1 LLTELTK
8 KMLGGDRQAL
18 ARLFSA
24 IEREPSRVPE
34 LMKLLH
40 PHTGKTYCI
49 GVTGP
54 PGAGKSTLVDGLV
67 RLIRA
72 DGQTVGVLAVD
83 PTSAFTGG
91 ALLGDRIRMKRH
103 TLDEGV
109 FIRSLATRGA
119 GGGLSRSARAAVRV
133 LDAFGKDIVIVES
146 VGVGQT
152 ELDIMS
158 LADTVAVALV
168 PEAGDAVQALKA
180 GLIEIAD
187 ILAINKADREGA
199 DRLASTIKV
208 EVRVSRSGS
217 WWRPPVVLTRADQ
230 EEGVENLY
238 AAIVRHR
245 TESEKTSHLAS
256 RRSERWKSEFLQAV
270 RESITDAIQRLDLEG
285 GALQELAGLVER
297 GEIDPDSAAVQ
308 AISSERLLERL
319 TDQLG

>member
-1 LLTELTK
+1 
-8 KMLGGDRQAL
+8 MLGGDRQAL
-18 ARLFSA
+18 ARLFTV
-24 IEREPSRVPE
+24 IERDTGQAPA
-34 LMKLLH
+34 LMKLLN

-72 DGQTVGVLAVD
+72 DGRTVGVLAVD
-83 PTSAFTGG
+83 PTSAFSGG

-119 GGGLSRSARAAVRV
+119 RGGLSRAARAAVRV

-152 ELDIMS
+152 ELDIMG
-158 LADTVAVALV
+158 LADTVVVVLV

-187 ILAINKADREGA
+187 VLAINKADREGA
-199 DRLASTIKV
+199 DRLASTIKA
-208 EVRVSRSGS
+208 EVRASRSGS
-217 WWRPPVVLTRADQ
+217 WWRPLVVLTRADQ
-230 EEGVENLY
+230 GEGVDSLY
-238 AAIVRHR
+238 EAIARHR
-245 TESEKTSHLAS
+245 AKSEETSRLAS
-256 RRSERWKSEFLQAV
+256 RRSERRKNEFLQAV
-270 RESITDAIQRLDLEG
+270 RDSIADAIERLDLEG
-285 GALQELAGLVER
+285 GALKELAGLVER
-297 GEIDPDSAAVQ
+297 GEIDPDSAALQ

-319 TDQLG
+319 ADELS

>member
-18 ARLFSA
+18 ARLFTL
-24 IEREPSRVPE
+24 IERDPSRAPA
-34 LMKLLH
+34 LMELLH

-83 PTSAFTGG
+83 PTSAFSGG
-91 ALLGDRIRMKRH
+91 ALLGDRIRMKSH

-119 GGGLSRSARAAVRV
+119 GGGLSRSARSAVRV

-152 ELDIMS
+152 ELDIMG
-158 LADTVAVALV
+158 LADTVVVALV

-199 DRLASTIKV
+199 DRLASTIKA
-208 EVRVSRSGS
+208 EVRANRSGS
-217 WWRPPVVLTRADQ
+217 WWRPPVVLTRVDQ
-230 EEGVENLY
+230 AEGVENLY

-245 TESEKTSHLAS
+245 AESEKTSHLAS
-256 RRSERWKSEFLQAV
+256 RRSERRKSEFLKAV
-270 RESITDAIQRLDLEG
+270 RESIADAIERLDLEG
-285 GALQELAGLVER
+285 GALEELAGLVER

-319 TDQLG
+319 ADQLS